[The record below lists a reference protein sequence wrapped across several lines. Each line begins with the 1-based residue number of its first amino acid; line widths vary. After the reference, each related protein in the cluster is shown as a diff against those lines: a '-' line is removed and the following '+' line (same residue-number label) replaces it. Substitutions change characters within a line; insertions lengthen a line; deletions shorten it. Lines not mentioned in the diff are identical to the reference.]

1 MCPHQFSDAILNG
14 TRARRRA
21 FDGIEFAGAVGV
33 LFEVECGSH
42 SFFFVTQY
50 GWKTPCFLAFVKMYD
65 VHGGR
70 MLLSMADSVTF
81 VHCNHT

>member
-42 SFFFVTQY
+42 SFFCHTIWVENALF
-50 GWKTPCFLAFVKMYD
+50 
-65 VHGGR
+65 
-70 MLLSMADSVTF
+70 SSVRQN
-81 VHCNHT
+81 V

>member
-42 SFFFVTQY
+42 SFF
-50 GWKTPCFLAFVKMYD
+50 LSHNM
-65 VHGGR
+65 GGKR
-70 MLLSMADSVTF
+70 LVF
-81 VHCNHT
+81 